1 LSTDLIFLL
10 VETSKKDGENVGK
23 GAIEKFGLRAIAN
36 ALEGSDVA
44 TARAYL
50 SELVGAAMEVL
61 GKVQK

>member
-1 LSTDLIFLL
+1 M
-10 VETSKKDGENVGK
+10 GK